1 MHDCPVRSTRAQG
14 GGVRVNN
21 RREPDE
27 LAALAEADLIEG
39 RLVLLAAGKKNKLLL
54 RVTG

>member
-1 MHDCPVRSTRAQG
+1 M
-14 GGVRVNN
+14 RVNN

-27 LAALAEADLIEG
+27 HATLGEGDLIEG

-54 RVTG
+54 RVVA